1 MRMMYL
7 NKEQKELILSMLAS
21 GTCLQIASE
30 HEMFAGVE
38 NELKEMAA
46 RIKQMCE
53 EATKDVEQ
61 GSLRAMYNTADN
73 AHIALIPKAHPKAKG
88 EYKLCESGALQR
100 LVTGSMLDCG
110 CCVLTGKEIK
120 KCATRRDL
128 MDCNVDFVDAGGECP
143 YRAE

>member
-88 EYKLCESGALQR
+88 
-100 LVTGSMLDCG
+100 
-110 CCVLTGKEIK
+110 
-120 KCATRRDL
+120 
-128 MDCNVDFVDAGGECP
+128 
-143 YRAE
+143 